1 MGRQYK
7 KGDILIYVG
16 NEDILKGKR
25 IQLDTK
31 EGDWWD
37 TVSNNDGVY
46 NEDYLDDNY
55 TFIKNVLETDTLQVN
70 MENEELT
77 NTARYSTNSGK
88 QLFDVLADDLLT
100 DDLLTDDQYEG
111 FLIGNIYKY
120 IKRHKE
126 KGGITDL
133 EKVRV
138 YLDTLI
144 KFEEE
149 R

>member
-16 NEDILKGKR
+16 GEDVFKGKT

-31 EGDWWD
+31 RGYWWGTVGD
-37 TVSNNDGVY
+37 NDNLY

-55 TFIKNVLETDTLQVN
+55 TFIKNVLETDKPQAN
-70 MENEELT
+70 MANEELT

-100 DDLLTDDQYEG
+100 DDQYEG
-111 FLIGNIYKY
+111 FLLGNIYKY

-133 EKVRV
+133 EKARV

-149 R
+149 KQ

>member
-100 DDLLTDDQYEG
+100 DDQYEG
-111 FLIGNIYKY
+111 FLLGNIYKY

-133 EKVRV
+133 EKARV

-149 R
+149 K

>member
-16 NEDILKGKR
+16 DKDILKGKK

-37 TVSNNDGVY
+37 TVSNNDGIY

-55 TFIKNVLETDTLQVN
+55 TFIKNVLETDKPQTN
-70 MENEELT
+70 MANEELT

-88 QLFDVLADDLLT
+88 QLFDVLA

-133 EKVRV
+133 EKARV

-149 R
+149 NEDE

>member
-16 NEDILKGKR
+16 GEDVFKGKT
-25 IQLDTK
+25 IQLDTNRGYWWGTV
-31 EGDWWD
+31 GD
-37 TVSNNDGVY
+37 NDNLY

-55 TFIKNVLETDTLQVN
+55 TFIKNVLETDTPQAN
-70 MENEELT
+70 MVNEELT
-77 NTARYSTNSGK
+77 DTARYSTNSGK

-100 DDLLTDDQYEG
+100 DDQYEG
-111 FLIGNIYKY
+111 FLLGNIYKY

-133 EKVRV
+133 EKARV

>member
-1 MGRQYK
+1 M
-7 KGDILIYVG
+7 V
-16 NEDILKGKR
+16 
-25 IQLDTK
+25 
-31 EGDWWD
+31 
-37 TVSNNDGVY
+37 
-46 NEDYLDDNY
+46 
-55 TFIKNVLETDTLQVN
+55 
-70 MENEELT
+70 NEELT

-88 QLFDVLADDLLT
+88 QLFDVLA

-133 EKVRV
+133 EKARV

>member
-16 NEDILKGKR
+16 GEDVFKGKT
-25 IQLDTK
+25 IQLDTNRGYWWGTV
-31 EGDWWD
+31 GD
-37 TVSNNDGVY
+37 NDNLY

-55 TFIKNVLETDTLQVN
+55 TFIKNVLETDTPQAN
-70 MENEELT
+70 MMNEELT
-77 NTARYSTNSGK
+77 DTARYSTNSGK

-100 DDLLTDDQYEG
+100 DDQYEG
-111 FLIGNIYKY
+111 FLLGNIYKY

-133 EKVRV
+133 EKARV

-149 R
+149 K

>member
-16 NEDILKGKR
+16 GEDVFKGKT

-31 EGDWWD
+31 QGYWWGTVGD
-37 TVSNNDGVY
+37 NDNLY
-46 NEDYLDDNY
+46 NEEYLDDNY
-55 TFIKNVLETDTLQVN
+55 TFIKNVLETDKPQAN
-70 MENEELT
+70 MVNEELT

-88 QLFDVLADDLLT
+88 QLFDVLA

-133 EKVRV
+133 EKARV

-149 R
+149 K

>member
-16 NEDILKGKR
+16 GEDVFKGKT
-25 IQLDTK
+25 IQLDTNRGYWWGTV
-31 EGDWWD
+31 GD
-37 TVSNNDGVY
+37 NDNLY

-55 TFIKNVLETDTLQVN
+55 TFIKNVLETDTPQAN
-70 MENEELT
+70 MVNEELT
-77 NTARYSTNSGK
+77 DTARYSTNSGK

-100 DDLLTDDQYEG
+100 DDQYEG
-111 FLIGNIYKY
+111 FLLGNIYKY

-133 EKVRV
+133 EKARV

-149 R
+149 K

>member
-16 NEDILKGKR
+16 DEDILKGKT

-46 NEDYLDDNY
+46 NEDYLDNNY
-55 TFIKNVLETDTLQVN
+55 TFIKNVLETDKPQAN
-70 MENEELT
+70 MANEELT

-100 DDLLTDDQYEG
+100 DDQYEG
-111 FLIGNIYKY
+111 FLLGNIYKY

-133 EKVRV
+133 EKARV

-149 R
+149 K

>member
-16 NEDILKGKR
+16 DEYILKGKT

-31 EGDWWD
+31 QGYWWGTVGD
-37 TVSNNDGVY
+37 NDNLY

-100 DDLLTDDQYEG
+100 DDQYEG

-120 IKRHKE
+120 IKRYKE

-133 EKVRV
+133 EKARV

-149 R
+149 K

>member
-16 NEDILKGKR
+16 DEDILKGKK

-31 EGDWWD
+31 KGDWWD
-37 TVSNNDGVY
+37 TVSNIEGVY

-55 TFIKNVLETDTLQVN
+55 TFIKNVLETDKPQTN
-70 MENEELT
+70 MANEELT

-88 QLFDVLADDLLT
+88 QLFDVLA

-133 EKVRV
+133 EKARV

-149 R
+149 K

>member
-7 KGDILIYVG
+7 KGDILTYVG
-16 NEDILKGKR
+16 GEDVFKGKT

-31 EGDWWD
+31 RGYWWGTVGD
-37 TVSNNDGVY
+37 NDNLY

-55 TFIKNVLETDTLQVN
+55 TFIKNVLETDKPQTN
-70 MENEELT
+70 MANEELT
-77 NTARYSTNSGK
+77 NTTRYSTNSGK
-88 QLFDVLADDLLT
+88 QLFDVLA

-133 EKVRV
+133 EKARV

>member
-7 KGDILIYVG
+7 KGDILKFMGDPWTKDGEIIILRGHRNKVWYTTDPNNGNDGIYSEEYFNEKYHYVG
-16 NEDILKGKR
+16 
-25 IQLDTK
+25 
-31 EGDWWD
+31 
-37 TVSNNDGVY
+37 
-46 NEDYLDDNY
+46 
-55 TFIKNVLETDTLQVN
+55 NVLETDKPQAN
-70 MENEELT
+70 MTNEELT

-88 QLFDVLADDLLT
+88 QLFDVLA

-133 EKVRV
+133 EKARV

-149 R
+149 K

>member
-7 KGDILIYVG
+7 KGDILTYVG
-16 NEDILKGKR
+16 DEDILKGKT
-25 IQLDTK
+25 IQLNTK
-31 EGDWWD
+31 EGNWWD

-55 TFIKNVLETDTLQVN
+55 TFIRNVLETDKPQTN
-70 MENEELT
+70 MANEELT

-88 QLFDVLADDLLT
+88 QLFDVLA

-133 EKVRV
+133 EKARV

-149 R
+149 K